1 MSKYL
6 VKTEV
11 GKQEWQQ
18 FNQAGEHVFVS
29 DDAKHQT
36 GPSPVELLCGAVNSC
51 ICMSAAMI
59 IKAHKMNVTNF
70 AVENNAETSNLGHG
84 KSIVSKMHLNVS
96 FDSDSDDEER
106 QSFLKHVLHVST
118 VYQTVAQGMQIEV
131 ELG

>member
-1 MSKYL
+1 MGKYL

-18 FNQAGEHVFVS
+18 VNHVGEQVLVS
-29 DDAKHQT
+29 DDVKHQT
-36 GPSPVELLCGAVNSC
+36 GPNPVQLLCSSVNSC

-84 KSIVSKMHLNVS
+84 KSIVSKMHLSVS
-96 FDSDSDDEER
+96 FDSDLDDEER
-106 QSFLKHVLHVST
+106 QSFLEHVLHVST
-118 VYQTVAQGMQIEV
+118 VYQTVLQGMPIEV
-131 ELG
+131 ELV